1 VRNKGGFPSANA
13 PLLRHGFRGP
23 ISDFC
28 VLPTSE
34 QRSLPVFGQKRF
46 RTKTGINR
54 PSRHLFSGAF
64 SILPVSLTGWLR
76 FAVVREKQGFPAPSF
91 TWQKGGEPGTFMQAA
106 SEKEK
111 GRPEPESGRKTP
123 RSGGRAD

>member
-28 VLPTSE
+28 LLPTSE

-54 PSRHLFSGAF
+54 PSRFLDRLAPLCRCPRETG
-64 SILPVSLTGWLR
+64 VSR
-76 FAVVREKQGFPAPSF
+76 SF
-91 TWQKGGEPGTFMQAA
+91 LYLAEGGEPGTFMQAA